1 MLVSVCIATYQRR
14 DKLKSLLK
22 GLSQLKFEKIETP
35 DLELIIVDNDLSG
48 SAKPVCEEFKTSF
61 IGKLN
66 YDIEQNKGV
75 TYARNRTIKNVSE
88 CSDFIAIID
97 DDEVPD
103 SSWLEEL
110 LTVQSLYDADVVT
123 GPVVPQFEEK
133 NLPEWIVKGKF
144 FEPLSKVTGSQM
156 NVAFTNNVLIRSKIL
171 QQLDQ
176 VFDDRL
182 ASTAAEDTHLFMRLH
197 KAGYRIVWANE
208 AIVRESIPA
217 SRTNVKW
224 LVERAYWGWS
234 SYSLFE
240 RELYPSTKVQTIR
253 FTKGCGL
260 ITVGVL
266 RIMPAMFQG
275 KHTIIQELVNIY
287 RGLGTLSGLFGIQG
301 KW

>member
-1 MLVSVCIATYQRR
+1 MLVSVCIATYQRP
-14 DKLKSLLK
+14 DKLKSLLE

-66 YDIEQNKGV
+66 YDIEHNKGV

-110 LTVQSLYDADVVT
+110 LTVQRQYDADIVT
-123 GPVVPQFEEK
+123 GPVIPEFEDE
-133 NLPEWIVKGKF
+133 NIPEWIVKGKF
-144 FEPLSKVTGSQM
+144 FEPLSQVTGSQM
-156 NVAFTNNVLIRSKIL
+156 NVAFTNNVLVRSKIL

-176 VFDDRL
+176 VFDNRF
-182 ASTAAEDTHLFMRLH
+182 ARKAAEDTHLFMRLH

-208 AIVRESIPA
+208 AIVRESIPS
-217 SRTNVKW
+217 SRTNIKW
-224 LVERAYWGWS
+224 LIHRAYWGWS

-240 RELYPSTKVQTIR
+240 RELYPSVQVQTVR

-260 ITVGVL
+260 IAVGAF
-266 RIMPAMFQG
+266 RILPAAFQG
-275 KHTIIQELVNIY
+275 KHALVQELLNIY
-287 RGLGTLSGLFGIQG
+287 RGIGTVSGLLGFQG